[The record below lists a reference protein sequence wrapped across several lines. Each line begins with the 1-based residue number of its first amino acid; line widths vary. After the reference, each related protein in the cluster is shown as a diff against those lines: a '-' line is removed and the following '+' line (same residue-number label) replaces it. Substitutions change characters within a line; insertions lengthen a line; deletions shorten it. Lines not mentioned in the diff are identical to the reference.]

1 VVVSKKFDD
10 LLGMLGEIVFFL
22 VIVILVMAPFIM
34 IPALFALVFQ
44 ECYLD
49 SPWTWETVVLGGL
62 VLFALGMG
70 VSLLMGVLARVVAP
84 LTHPVVN
91 RVFKESLE
99 FLVLWWFY
107 STLMHPPSYAFW
119 ASIVVMIMTTVTEPI
134 LDRAIERQKHAPNQP

>member
-1 VVVSKKFDD
+1 MVVSKKVDD
-10 LLGMLGEIVFFL
+10 LLGMLGAIVFFL

-70 VSLLMGVLARVVAP
+70 VSPAHGGVGEGRRP
-84 LTHPVVN
+84 LD
-91 RVFKESLE
+91 SSCGQQGL
-99 FLVLWWFY
+99 
-107 STLMHPPSYAFW
+107 
-119 ASIVVMIMTTVTEPI
+119 
-134 LDRAIERQKHAPNQP
+134 

>member
-1 VVVSKKFDD
+1 MVVSKKVDD
-10 LLGMLGEIVFFL
+10 LLGMLGAIVFFL

-70 VSLLMGVLARVVAP
+70 VSLLMGGVGEGRRP
-84 LTHPVVN
+84 LD
-91 RVFKESLE
+91 SSCGQQGL
-99 FLVLWWFY
+99 
-107 STLMHPPSYAFW
+107 
-119 ASIVVMIMTTVTEPI
+119 
-134 LDRAIERQKHAPNQP
+134 

>member
-1 VVVSKKFDD
+1 MVVSKKFDD
-10 LLGMLGEIVFFL
+10 LLGMLGAIVFFL

-34 IPALFALVFQ
+34 IPVLFALVFQ

-84 LTHPVVN
+84 LD
-91 RVFKESLE
+91 SSCGQQGL
-99 FLVLWWFY
+99 
-107 STLMHPPSYAFW
+107 
-119 ASIVVMIMTTVTEPI
+119 
-134 LDRAIERQKHAPNQP
+134 

>member
-1 VVVSKKFDD
+1 MVVSKKFDD
-10 LLGMLGEIVFFL
+10 LLGMLGAIVFFL

-44 ECYLD
+44 
-49 SPWTWETVVLGGL
+49 
-62 VLFALGMG
+62 
-70 VSLLMGVLARVVAP
+70 
-84 LTHPVVN
+84 VN
-91 RVFKESLE
+91 RVFKGVLE

-107 STLMHPPSYAFW
+107 STLMHPTSYAFW